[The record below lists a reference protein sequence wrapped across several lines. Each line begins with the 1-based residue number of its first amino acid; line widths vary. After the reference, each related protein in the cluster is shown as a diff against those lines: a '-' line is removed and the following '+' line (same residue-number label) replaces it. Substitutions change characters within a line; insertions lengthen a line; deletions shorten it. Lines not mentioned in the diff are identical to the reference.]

1 MPGFLK
7 QSTASQ
13 SRAIGPFIDDT
24 DFKTPETALTIANT
38 DIKLI
43 TNGGASANKNSG
55 GGTHRANGVYG
66 ITFDATDTA
75 TVGEIEIS
83 VVVAGALP
91 VFDKFFVLEEAVYAA
106 LFEASSPGY
115 LQPTVAGRT
124 LDVSATGEAGLDWAN
139 IGSPTTAVNL
149 SGTNIDVD
157 QVVASVSGNVGGN
170 VTGSVG
176 TVNAL
181 AANVITAAATAADFG
196 TEVGTAVWAT
206 TTRILTAGTNI
217 ALAKGTGVTGFT
229 DIDAAGVRTAVGLA
243 SANLDTQ
250 LAALPT
256 DADVSAAV
264 WNAATASYGTAGT
277 YGLLVETNLDA
288 AITSRMATYTQPTG
302 FLAATFPGTVASTTN
317 ITAGTITT
325 VTNLTN
331 APTSGDLTA
340 TMKASVSA
348 AVWDAATAS
357 YGTAGTYGLLVETN
371 LDATVSSRSTLT
383 QTQVTGGAYSVQSA
397 SCVLGDARIANLDAA
412 VSTRMA
418 TYTQPTGFLAA
429 TFPGGTIANTT
440 NITAGT
446 ITTATNVTTVNGLA
460 ADTITSTA
468 LAASAVTEIQSGL
481 ATAAALTTVDT
492 VVDAV
497 KVVTDKLDT
506 ALVLDGAVYQYTA
519 NALEL
524 GPSGGLDAAGVRAA
538 IGLASANLDTQLA
551 ALPTAIENADELL
564 TRDWTSVSV
573 AGTTRCVL
581 TALYPLRNKV
591 DVPNGDI
598 YESDD
603 TTVAWSFTT
612 TTDVSAEPITVIDP
626 T

>member
-1 MPGFLK
+1 MA
-7 QSTASQ
+7 STDAKPIPQ
-13 SRAIGPFIDDT
+13 
-24 DFKTPETALTIANT
+24 
-38 DIKLI
+38 
-43 TNGGASANKNSG
+43 KNVAYRV
-55 GGTHRANGVYG
+55 TFP
-66 ITFDATDTA
+66 IFDADGDLVTGATGLDSEVSKDGAAFADCTNEATEIATSSGIYYLDLTSTEMNADTVAVIIKTSSSGAKTTPIIMYPEEAGDIRVNA
-75 TVGEIEIS
+75 TQWNSLTTV
-83 VVVAGALP
+83 ALP
-91 VFDKFFVLEEAVYAA
+91 LV
-106 LFEASSPGY
+106 
-115 LQPTVAGRT
+115 PTVAGRT
-124 LDVSATGEAGLDWAN
+124 LDVSAGGEAGLDWAN

-157 QVVASVSGNVGGN
+157 QVVASVSGAVGSVTGNVGGN

-181 AANVITAAATAADFG
+181 AANVITAAATASDFG
-196 TEVGTAVWAT
+196 TEIGTAVWAT

-264 WNAATASYGTAGT
+264 WNASTASYGTAGT
-277 YGLLVETNLDA
+277 YGLLIETNLDA

-302 FLAATFPGTVASTTN
+302 FLAATFPT
-317 ITAGTITT
+317 
-325 VTNLTN
+325 
-331 APTSGDLTA
+331 
-340 TMKASVSA
+340 
-348 AVWDAATAS
+348 
-357 YGTAGTYGLLVETN
+357 
-371 LDATVSSRSTLT
+371 
-383 QTQVTGGAYSVQSA
+383 
-397 SCVLGDARIANLDAA
+397 
-412 VSTRMA
+412 
-418 TYTQPTGFLAA
+418 
-429 TFPGGTIANTT
+429 GTIANTT

-481 ATAAALTTVDT
+481 ST
-492 VVDAV
+492 
-497 KVVTDKLDT
+497 
-506 ALVLDGAVYQYTA
+506 
-519 NALEL
+519 
-524 GPSGGLDAAGVRAA
+524 LDAAGVRTA
-538 IGLASANLDTQLA
+538 IGLASANLDTQLGA
-551 ALPTAIENADELL
+551 IPTAIENADELL

-591 DVPNGDI
+591 DVPNGSV

-603 TTVAWSFTT
+603 TTVAWLFTT
-612 TTDVSAEPITVIDP
+612 TTDVAAEPITVVDP